1 MEDAL
6 TFDGNEA
13 CLISCVRGER
23 KPWASFTHRAY
34 NLGTWPMLVNDAR

>member
-23 KPWASFTHRAY
+23 KPWASFNTQGIQ
-34 NLGTWPMLVNDAR
+34 LGHLADACK